1 MVKYIIPITIGVVG
15 VTEEKTRFFAHDEV
29 DHAREK
35 ISKNRKKLYTLAI
48 TVIAYFNNDLK
59 ISFANAEDGSSGLG
73 FHGIIFID
81 GIDDD
86 LIRLAL
92 SVSFLIVFARFIWF
106 TAPLFL
112 ALSASKEH
120 DRLDMLSSFD
130 IQEQEISSQGGDPAI
145 LHENPKHEIYGHL
158 KSYRDKENFTERVKR
173 LFRNYHFMNDD
184 FFPHVIPFILGGF
197 ASYFAVPYIAREFLW
212 LLMK

>member
-92 SVSFLIVFARFIWF
+92 SVSFLIVFARFIWLTSHF
-106 TAPLFL
+106 FL
-112 ALSASKEH
+112 ALHASKKH
-120 DRLDMLSSFD
+120 DKLDIRSSNA
-130 IQEQEISSQGGDPAI
+130 IQEMEVERQGGDPSTVY
-145 LHENPKHEIYGHL
+145 ENPFDEIYGDL
-158 KSYRDKENFTERVKR
+158 KSYRDKENFTDRVKR
-173 LFRNYHFMNDD
+173 LFRNYHFINDD
-184 FFPHVIPFILGGF
+184 FFPHVIPFFLGVI
-197 ASYFAVPYIAREFLW
+197 AAYFAVPHIARQLFW
-212 LLMK
+212 